1 MYFCTLEAKIQ
12 TKTAYFYDKANEQ
25 EALGTAMNKTEMF
38 FEKNSKSMIIALLAL
53 FVLAAAIF
61 GYRQLISQPRERKA
75 AEMIAQAQYRFESTT
90 PEYQLA
96 LEGDANGPGFLDVI
110 DQYGSTRAGNLAK
123 HYAGI
128 CYLRLGDLDNA
139 ATYLAKYKPAKGIP
153 AEIVNAQNIGL
164 QGDIAVEKGDYAAA
178 IKLFEK
184 AAKVSDN
191 NLTAP
196 MYLRKAALAA
206 NAMGNKEQAL
216 GFAQRIQNEFP
227 ASAEAQNAE
236 KLMGT
241 IQQ

>member
-1 MYFCTLEAKIQ
+1 MAKIQ
-12 TKTAYFYDKANEQ
+12 NAANSTE
-25 EALGTAMNKTEMF
+25 ESIGIAMSRTELF
-38 FEKNSKSMIIALLAL
+38 FEKNGKALTLGL
-53 FVLAAAIF
+53 IVLVLLGGLWV
-61 GYRQLISQPRERKA
+61 GYRNLVSKPRHEKA
-75 AEMIAQAQYRFESTT
+75 AELLAQAQNKFEADDADYTV
-90 PEYQLA
+90 A
-96 LEGDANGPGFLDVI
+96 LNGDDNGAGFLEVI
-110 DQYGSTRAGNLAK
+110 ERYGSTPAGNLAK

>member
-1 MYFCTLEAKIQ
+1 M
-12 TKTAYFYDKANEQ
+12 TKQNEQ

-96 LEGDANGPGFLDVI
+96 LEGDVI